1 MHLYLVRRN
10 LALLAAACFLLL
22 TGAAQAA
29 DGSCK
34 QLFKLKSVNSGSPTT
49 ITFVNA
55 SNAQRGLLWLGYD
68 GHPKDY
74 GNLAPGQSRTQK
86 TFVGHPWMITN
97 GPGDCIEIVMPTQG
111 GSVVRL
117 TATSNEPKP
126 KQANTNSGSSAGG
139 QGTRPTWCER
149 AQSITEQTICGNPA
163 MWRMTETLKVAYGRA
178 LNDSPR
184 KRAEIE
190 KETQRWRSRRN
201 GCEAD
206 VQCIDRR
213 YSEHLSI
220 LESYFN
226 N

>member
-1 MHLYLVRRN
+1 MHRYLGRHS
-10 LALLAAACFLLL
+10 LAMLAAACFLLS
-22 TGAAQAA
+22 TAAAQAA
-29 DGSCK
+29 DVSCK
-34 QLFKLKSVNSGSPTT
+34 QLFKLKSIKSGSPTT

-55 SNAQRGLLWLGYD
+55 SNAQRGLLWLGFD

-97 GPGDCIEIVMPTQG
+97 GPGDCIEIVMPAQG

-117 TATSNEPKP
+117 TATSNEPQP
-126 KQANTNSGSSAGG
+126 KQTKTKSGSSG
-139 QGTRPTWCER
+139 QGTRPAWCDR
-149 AQSITEQTICGNPA
+149 AQWTTEQTICGNPA
-163 MWRMTETLKVAYGRA
+163 LWRGAETLKVAYGRA
-178 LNDSPR
+178 LSDSPR

-201 GCEAD
+201 GCGTD

-213 YSEHLSI
+213 YTEHISLM
-220 LESYFN
+220 ESYFGN
-226 N
+226 